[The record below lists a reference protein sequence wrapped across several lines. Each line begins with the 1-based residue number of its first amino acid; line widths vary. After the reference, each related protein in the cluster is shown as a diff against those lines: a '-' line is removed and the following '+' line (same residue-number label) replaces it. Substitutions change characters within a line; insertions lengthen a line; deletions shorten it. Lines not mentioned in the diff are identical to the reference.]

1 MMMKAIMSFSALV
14 PLGLAAVALL
24 FLIRWGY
31 RRRLVELDKGWLP
44 VELRDA
50 RLVYTERVFRASS
63 PVAIVARLDRGYRNA
78 DGVIILVELKT
89 RRLNHPYL
97 SDVIELSAQRVA
109 VPAQTGEHVA
119 NYGYVVITS
128 GDNHHKMVRRV
139 VLLSAKQVVTLV
151 WRRDAVLAGK
161 AVPRYANS
169 KGLCT
174 RCAFKRECDSAQP

>member
-1 MMMKAIMSFSALV
+1 MSISALV

-24 FLIRWGY
+24 FLIRWGC

-63 PVAIVARLDRGYRNA
+63 PVPIVVRLDRGYRNA
-78 DGVIILVELKT
+78 EGVIILVELKT
-89 RRLNHPYL
+89 RRLNRPYL

-109 VPAQTGEHVA
+109 VQAQTGEHVA

-128 GDNHHKMVRRV
+128 GDNHRKMVHRV
-139 VLLSAKQVVTLV
+139 AVLSTREVVALI
-151 WRRDAVLAGK
+151 WRRSAVVAGK
-161 AVPRYANS
+161 AVPRYADS